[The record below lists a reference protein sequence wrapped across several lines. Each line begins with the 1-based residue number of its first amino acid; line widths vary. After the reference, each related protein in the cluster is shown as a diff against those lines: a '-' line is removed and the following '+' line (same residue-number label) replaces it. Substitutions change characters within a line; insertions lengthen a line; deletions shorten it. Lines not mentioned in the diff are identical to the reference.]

1 MEKKMGI
8 EMKIKMTMLTM
19 VFYVLLFILSGR
31 TGGCAEPHAPHQPP
45 PPGAARPASRAA
57 PVAPHQLAP
66 PGAARAAAPL
76 PCGNVIGARRP
87 IAWHGWPGR
96 LTPSAGLAAG
106 LPATYG
112 AQGRATKL
120 AILSQI
126 AAGMGGSP
134 RRWRPKSLPTRS
146 CHRWLS
152 LGHQGGPSP
161 SLRRPRHRSHRKLTF
176 E

>member
-1 MEKKMGI
+1 MKM
-8 EMKIKMTMLTM
+8 KMAMLTI
-19 VFYVLLFILSGR
+19 VFLFCCSRR

-45 PPGAARPASRAA
+45 PPAAPRPASRAA
-57 PVAPHQLAP
+57 PVAPHRLAP

-87 IAWHGWPGR
+87 IVWHGWPGR
-96 LTPSAGLAAG
+96 LAPSAGLAAG

-126 AAGMGGSP
+126 AAGMGGS
-134 RRWRPKSLPTRS
+134 RRSWRPKSLPTRS
-146 CHRWLS
+146 CHRWRS
-152 LGHQGGPSP
+152 LGHQGGASRSRHVSHNGRSTPSGMYMLS
-161 SLRRPRHRSHRKLTF
+161 SLAQHQ
-176 E
+176 